1 MWAQLIS
8 LRVKDDSDAA
18 VTALVE
24 HLQSIEQADS
34 GWVRTTAMRDQSDP
48 NRVLILAVFEDEAK
62 ARARESDP
70 RRADGLATLRTMM
83 GEILAGAP
91 EFTDLVVLADVAP

>member
-18 VTALVE
+18 VTALVD
-24 HLQSIEQADS
+24 HLQSIEQPDS